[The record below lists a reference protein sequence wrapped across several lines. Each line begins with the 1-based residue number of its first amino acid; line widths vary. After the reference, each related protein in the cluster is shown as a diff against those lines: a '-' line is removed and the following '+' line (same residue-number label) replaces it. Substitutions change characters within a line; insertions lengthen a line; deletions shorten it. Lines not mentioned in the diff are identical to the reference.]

1 MYSAGHSLGGGYATI
16 LLLILRAKQ
25 QASLAASPE
34 LRHLTLQGA
43 TTFGAPLVLLEGDE
57 QQSRKAAS
65 KLLTGCR

>member
-1 MYSAGHSLGGGYATI
+1 MCSAGHSLGGGYATI
-16 LLLILRAKQ
+16 LLLILRAK